1 MKKLLVI
8 LFALGLVFSFT
19 APVMAT
25 DVSFDGTYRV
35 RGFYDSN
42 SALTKG
48 DSAVKEK
55 TPSAYYD
62 QRFRLNTVFQVA
74 EGLKVVVRFDALD
87 GTWGTS
93 DLRNPS
99 VKTATTYNS
108 VTYQYGTAVT
118 STSSSQS
125 NLQFDKAYMSFVT
138 GIGLFEAGYNSWGVW
153 GTGFGDE
160 EAFIGQVGYKVPVG
174 DNLVFGLKTGKVT
187 EGDSGSTYSDFDD
200 DKYVAYGVYFNDTM
214 QLGVLYGYYRFE
226 SYLSGMG
233 TAYSTPYKDITAHAV
248 NPYLKLTLGDLYIES
263 EMTWIMDASANST
276 VAGTNDIELEA
287 LTFYL
292 KGQYNMGPIYL
303 GALFAYVQGDDPD
316 TLSTDTIENALGIL
330 GSGPD
335 WDPCLILF
343 TDTCTTALGS
353 NGSTL
358 NSTQTTAMTGTQ
370 MDNGYLYQVFAGAAF
385 DKLSFKATLTYA
397 EAHEDYLSQTGP
409 ATYVKFL
416 NKDYGTEF
424 DVTVDYKLYDNLT
437 YTVGAGYLWTGDYYK
452 GTSNTNTIGDTYLL
466 MNKLQVTF

>member
-1 MKKLLVI
+1 V
-8 LFALGLVFSFT
+8 G
-19 APVMAT
+19 
-25 DVSFDGTYRV
+25 
-35 RGFYDSN
+35 
-42 SALTKG
+42 
-48 DSAVKEK
+48 
-55 TPSAYYD
+55 SAYYD

-74 EGLKVVVRFDALD
+74 EGLKVVVRFDALE

-93 DLRNPS
+93 ALRNPS
-99 VKTATTYNS
+99 VATATNYQAASAYATGANS
-108 VTYQYGTAVT
+108 
-118 STSSSQS
+118 SSSSQS

-160 EAFIGQVGYKVPVG
+160 ESFIGQIGYKVPIG
-174 DNLVFGLKTGKVT
+174 DNLVFGLKTGKVA
-187 EGDSGSTYSDFDD
+187 EGDIGDTYKDRDD
-200 DKYVAYGVYFNDTM
+200 DKYTAYAVYFNDTM
-214 QLGVLYGYYRFE
+214 QLGVLYAYYRFE
-226 SYLSGMG
+226 SYLTSMG
-233 TAYSTPYKDITAHAV
+233 TAYSSYGDITAHAV
-248 NPYLKLTLGDLYIES
+248 NPYVKLTLGDLYIES

-358 NSTQTTAMTGTQ
+358 NATGTTAMTGTQ

-385 DKLSFKATLTYA
+385 D
-397 EAHEDYLSQTGP
+397 
-409 ATYVKFL
+409 
-416 NKDYGTEF
+416 
-424 DVTVDYKLYDNLT
+424 
-437 YTVGAGYLWTGDYYK
+437 
-452 GTSNTNTIGDTYLL
+452 
-466 MNKLQVTF
+466 

>member
-19 APVMAT
+19 VPVMAT

-42 SALTKG
+42 SALAKDNEVG
-48 DSAVKEK
+48 
-55 TPSAYYD
+55 SAYYD

-93 DLRNPS
+93 NLRNPS
-99 VKTATTYNS
+99 VATALSYTAPY
-108 VTYQYGTAVT
+108 VGAAVT
-118 STSSSQS
+118 STTSSQS

-160 EAFIGQVGYKVPVG
+160 ESFIGQIGYKVPIG
-174 DNLVFGLKTGKVT
+174 DNLVFGLKTGKVA
-187 EGDSGSTYSDFDD
+187 EGDIGDTYKDRDD
-200 DKYVAYGVYFNDTM
+200 DKYIAYAVYFNDTM
-214 QLGVLYGYYRFE
+214 QLGVLYAYYRFE
-226 SYLSGMG
+226 SYLTSMG
-233 TAYSTPYKDITAHAV
+233 TAYSSYGDITAHAV
-248 NPYLKLTLGDLYIES
+248 NPYVKLTLGDLYIES
-263 EMTWIMDASANST
+263 EATWVDGSVNSQL
-276 VAGTNDIELEA
+276 AGTKDIDLEA

-316 TLSTDTIENALGIL
+316 TGATDKIENALGIL

-358 NSTQTTAMTGTQ
+358 NATGTTAMTGTQ

-385 DKLSFKATLTYA
+385 DKLSIKATLTYA
-397 EAHEDYLSQTGP
+397 EAHEDYLSQTTP
-409 ATYVKFL
+409 NVYVKYL

-424 DVTVDYKLYDNLT
+424 DVTASYKLYDNLT